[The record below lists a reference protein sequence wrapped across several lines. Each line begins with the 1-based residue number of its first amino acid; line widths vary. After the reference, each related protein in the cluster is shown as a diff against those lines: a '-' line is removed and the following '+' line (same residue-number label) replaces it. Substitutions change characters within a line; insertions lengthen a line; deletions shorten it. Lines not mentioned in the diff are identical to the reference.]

1 MNIIVSKYRGFCNG
15 VTNAVNSAVKTLK
28 ENEKGTVFSYGE
40 MVHNKTVIEKLD
52 RLGLKV
58 IDDLSLLKEGDTL
71 VIRSHGAPPEVFD
84 YCKEHSVKFVD
95 ATCPF
100 VKNIQIKAR
109 DYYLKGY
116 QIVLV
121 GNRFHPEI
129 IGING
134 WCQNSA
140 VIFDGE
146 EKITLD
152 TDKNVLVLFQTT
164 FDSEKIEKSLKNIVA
179 INAKILEFFNTICY
193 TTIYRQRFAEYSS
206 VHSDFCVVVGG
217 KHSSNTAKL
226 FSIAKAK
233 NANTIWIESA
243 QELPDLSKYE
253 SIGLIAGASTPIELT
268 EEVLSKMIQDAKDN
282 AVVLEQQDQQV
293 EQMVD
298 QQPVQDEQAK
308 EAVAAHPETEQE
320 LFTRAVEKL
329 DKGPRQFKKGQKV
342 KGEIVQIADEGI
354 FVSLGTKKEAVIP
367 NDQISPEEDV
377 DAVKASLKIGDKV
390 ECIVL
395 STDKGVTLSKKQID
409 ELYKDDEQVEGIKA
423 GNRFEVTIK
432 SDVKG
437 GLLAKLGSFT
447 VFVPAS
453 HVRVGFANDLKQYV
467 GKKMTLVAL
476 ADGVDEAK
484 RKIVASHRVILE
496 QEKKEREDNFWN
508 NIEVGE
514 IVEGKVL
521 RFASFGAFV
530 NVRGM
535 DCLAHLSDL
544 AWTPVSNPADV
555 LEIGKTYEFVVLKLD
570 RETNRISI
578 GYKQLQPHPWQL
590 AAEKFAPGTVVTG
603 KVARILPYG
612 AFVELG
618 DGIDG
623 LLHISNISWEWLQD
637 INKAVKIGDELEL
650 QVIECDVENKRITL
664 SRKALLPQPE
674 APVQKPAEG
683 EEVAV
688 EENKEEAPVEG

>member
-1 MNIIVSKYRGFCNG
+1 
-15 VTNAVNSAVKTLK
+15 
-28 ENEKGTVFSYGE
+28 
-40 MVHNKTVIEKLD
+40 
-52 RLGLKV
+52 
-58 IDDLSLLKEGDTL
+58 
-71 VIRSHGAPPEVFD
+71 
-84 YCKEHSVKFVD
+84 
-95 ATCPF
+95 
-100 VKNIQIKAR
+100 
-109 DYYLKGY
+109 
-116 QIVLV
+116 
-121 GNRFHPEI
+121 
-129 IGING
+129 
-134 WCQNSA
+134 
-140 VIFDGE
+140 
-146 EKITLD
+146 
-152 TDKNVLVLFQTT
+152 
-164 FDSEKIEKSLKNIVA
+164 
-179 INAKILEFFNTICY
+179 
-193 TTIYRQRFAEYSS
+193 
-206 VHSDFCVVVGG
+206 
-217 KHSSNTAKL
+217 
-226 FSIAKAK
+226 
-233 NANTIWIESA
+233 
-243 QELPDLSKYE
+243 
-253 SIGLIAGASTPIELT
+253 
-268 EEVLSKMIQDAKDN
+268 
-282 AVVLEQQDQQV
+282 
-293 EQMVD
+293 
-298 QQPVQDEQAK
+298 
-308 EAVAAHPETEQE
+308 
-320 LFTRAVEKL
+320 
-329 DKGPRQFKKGQKV
+329 
-342 KGEIVQIADEGI
+342 
-354 FVSLGTKKEAVIP
+354 
-367 NDQISPEEDV
+367 
-377 DAVKASLKIGDKV
+377 
-390 ECIVL
+390 
-395 STDKGVTLSKKQID
+395 
-409 ELYKDDEQVEGIKA
+409 
-423 GNRFEVTIK
+423 
-432 SDVKG
+432 
-437 GLLAKLGSFT
+437 
-447 VFVPAS
+447 
-453 HVRVGFANDLKQYV
+453 
-467 GKKMTLVAL
+467 MTLVAL

>member
-15 VTNAVNSAVKTLK
+15 VTNAVNSAVKTLE

-84 YCKEHSVKFVD
+84 YCKEHSVKVVD

-367 NDQISPEEDV
+367 NDQISLEEDV

-467 GKKMTLVAL
+467 GKKITLVAL